1 MRALLGGLLVIV
13 VVVGLVGGWALT
25 WQAFRPVREL
35 LDTLRHI
42 TRTGQLGARVSV
54 GDEHDVLG
62 ELGRVSNDM
71 LARIQTLVT
80 SMRGSLDAVA
90 HDLRTP
96 IARLRGRAEQ
106 ALLGEPDLA
115 RYREALE
122 DTVEE
127 ADRVSALLTTLM
139 EISEAEAGTLQLRR
153 EPVDVAR
160 VLRETVDLYED
171 VADARGVR

>member
-1 MRALLGGLLVIV
+1 M
-13 VVVGLVGGWALT
+13 
-25 WQAFRPVREL
+25 
-35 LDTLRHI
+35 
-42 TRTGQLGARVSV
+42 SV

-106 ALLGEPDLA
+106 ALLGESDLA

-127 ADRVSALLTTLM
+127 SDHV
-139 EISEAEAGTLQLRR
+139 
-153 EPVDVAR
+153 
-160 VLRETVDLYED
+160 
-171 VADARGVR
+171 